1 MKPIP
6 PWLARQLVCPR
17 DKRRLMVRSESLACD
32 ASHEYPVV
40 DEIPILLLAEA
51 SQTHPGAF
59 RSLEAAA
66 ASDHSAQD
74 SCQTAPGHVDPF
86 VQAEIVG
93 TNGRMFRSLRG
104 RLPDYPIPTLRLPP
118 VKNGAA
124 SLLDLGCGWGRWC
137 VAAQRLGYRAIGIDS
152 SLEAIRAAYR
162 VSRQLGVDACFV
174 VGDVRFLP
182 FPDGLFDVVF
192 SYSVLQHFSKTDA
205 QTAIAE
211 ASRTLKPRGQAV
223 IQMANAF
230 GFRSIYHQ
238 LRRGF
243 RQGREFEVR
252 YWRPGELRATFA
264 SLIGPSDVTADG
276 YFSLNPQP
284 NEAHML
290 PMPFRTVVAA
300 SETLRTLSMHGMPIT
315 WLADSLCVSATKSR
329 DDRGAR

>member
-1 MKPIP
+1 MTAID
-6 PWLARQLVCPR
+6 PWLARHLVCPR
-17 DKRRLMVRSESLACD
+17 DKRGLV
-32 ASHEYPVV
+32 PN
-40 DEIPILLLAEA
+40 
-51 SQTHPGAF
+51 SQ
-59 RSLEAAA
+59 SLEC
-66 ASDHSAQD
+66 SA
-74 SCQTAPGHVDPF
+74 GH
-86 VQAEIVG
+86 
-93 TNGRMFRSLRG
+93 
-104 RLPDYPIPTLRLPP
+104 
-118 VKNGAA
+118 
-124 SLLDLGCGWGRWC
+124 
-137 VAAQRLGYRAIGIDS
+137 GYRAIGIDS

-174 VGDVRFLP
+174 VGDGRFLP

-230 GFRSIYHQ
+230 GLRSIYHQ

-264 SLIGPSDVTADG
+264 RLVGPSDVTADG

-290 PMPFRTVVAA
+290 PVPFRAVVAA